1 MDPQSLKTPTT
12 PKGEDNQDNVSD
24 TDLFDHI
31 IFTVCQFFTKE
42 RADYLMKWMKYHG
55 FENITH
61 VISYM
66 QTNTEESMK
75 ELTQYKVN
83 KQTHDLQGP
92 TRQQIKLLAY
102 WATYKTNEIQDEL
115 SNSDWMNLTRKEFNT
130 WRINTDFSKGPP
142 SQVPVSPMKSPSSV
156 KSVST
161 VTAASQSQQDLT
173 AFRKGTKRDATA
185 YEVFKDERYYDSFWR
200 VFKTTA
206 KAQGLSNVLNFKYT
220 PPHDDEYAEELFQE
234 QQVFLYSVLV
244 RIIQTDQGRAYVR
257 EHEHDE
263 DARAVLQ
270 KLHSL
275 HTESDLAKREVLRLT
290 NYISNLR
297 LDDTWRGTTRQF
309 LLHFQEQ
316 LRLLDN
322 LVTLSDRIPDHTRMT
337 FLMQAVEKVPDL
349 RRVKIL
355 DNVVN
360 TKSGA
365 KSLCYQSY
373 FRLLLDAAYDHD
385 QATQSSVH
393 SRRRH
398 VKQHE
403 SLYGQDTDADITS
416 QDDMEYHV
424 HNTKATSESPSSSS
438 KVSLPRDLWFKL
450 SEEDRKLIIEYNKMI
465 QAPSSTT
472 PRTVQTHALDI
483 DPEPDP
489 DPNQVVSDDNSP
501 GVVTEHSDDSD
512 PVTQFINQA
521 MTTDINHPATD
532 LTSVLSNAKSKT
544 SKKVTFKANMHKQAG
559 HVPRYLF
566 SRKSTLPGNQL
577 IDRGANG
584 GLAGSDMRILSKTGR
599 HITIVGIDNHE
610 LTGLPVVT
618 CAAKF
623 ETNDGPIVGIFNEYA
638 YYGKG
643 LSIHAPGQFEH
654 FGLAVDERSVKVDG
668 KQRITTLDGRAIPLH
683 IKDGLAY
690 IHSLGIPSDDDM
702 DTLPQIIFTS
712 PDTWD
717 PGVLDHSYSPTSSD
731 NDPDWKHVKTDGSMS
746 NHPYDNY
753 GEYTDRVV
761 CNLNL
766 LLDLP
771 YDHGPDDA
779 PFFSI
784 YADAEGNDPTLHAS
798 VHRRY
803 QEAYDWKK
811 FRPFFGWQSEDVIA
825 DTFKHT
831 TRNGSI
837 TFDHDTLKKHFKA
850 RNPVLNIPRR
860 HEPVATDSVFSDTP
874 AVDHGGKV
882 AQIFVGRD
890 TLVTDIYG
898 IKSTKQFVN
907 TLQDHIR
914 FRGAM
919 ETLISDGGSS
929 LISQKVKDIL
939 RTLLI
944 GEYRSEPYHQHQ
956 NKAENRYQTVK
967 RMTNALMNATGCPA
981 NTWLLCLEYVCDLL
995 NHTSSPTHSGR
1006 TPLEALSGRPPD
1018 ITHLLFFPFWDEVY
1032 YRVDPAEPNSG
1043 SYPSSSD
1050 EKLGHWVGFAHNVGD
1065 SFTWKILTQDNQIIY
1080 RSAVRRVESTT
1091 PNLRVDRPSGED
1103 SSDKDDNDKQADT
1116 VFIRSDSEDPS
1127 KPMPTIDFD
1136 DMIGRTFLCDTEEN
1150 GERHRARVIKR
1161 VIDLNEEATKQ
1172 EERVKYIYRKTNS
1185 DVDEMIS
1192 YNQLMEYIERD
1203 NQAQTSGDNLF
1214 RFRDVIAHQGPL
1226 NTTDPDYKGSK
1237 YNLLVDWETGETT
1250 YEPLSLIA
1258 NDDPIT
1264 VAIYGKK
1271 HDLLNEPGWKHLKRY
1286 VKTSKRLI
1294 RAAKQSRIK
1303 QVHHSVKYKFGFQVP
1318 RNYEEAVTLDKQ
1330 HGNTK
1335 WQDATELELSQIQ
1348 SYKTFKDFGKAIFI
1362 KGKVSNAPEGYHK
1375 IRVHLVFDVK
1385 HDGRHK
1391 ARLVADGH
1399 LTKEPVETI
1408 YSGVVS
1414 IRNLR
1419 IALFLGTL
1427 NDLEIWGADIGNAY
1441 LEALTGEKLFI
1452 VAGPEFKELEGH
1464 ILIIYKALYG
1474 LKSSGARWHDV
1485 LFDVL
1490 TDMGFSPS
1498 KADPDIWMR
1507 KAPGEDCYEY
1517 IAVYVDDLAIIS
1529 TDPGNICK
1537 ILKEKYNFKLKGD
1550 GPIDFHLGCCY
1561 TKDSD
1566 GTLVAD
1572 PRRYIGKMMD
1582 TFERIFKKKPK
1593 KAKTPLIGGD
1603 HPELDDSELLDEEG
1617 TNHFQTLIGQLQW
1630 VITIGR
1636 FDVFTATMTL
1646 SRFRAAPRKGHLDR
1660 AKRIYGY
1667 LAHLPEGAIRFRI
1680 GEPDY
1685 SSLPTQEFDW
1695 TRTVYSNASERIPED
1710 CPTPLGRYVTTTHY
1724 VDANLMHD
1732 IVTGKSVTAVLHLLN
1747 GTPIDWYSKRQSTVE
1762 TATYGSEFV
1771 AARTAIDQITEL
1783 RHSLRYLG
1791 VPIRERSYMYGDN
1804 RSVVLNATVP
1814 HSILSKRHH
1823 LLSYHRVREA
1833 IAAKYVAFYWKDGKT
1848 NPADILSK
1856 HWDFVSIW
1864 PMLKPLLFWKGEVQD
1879 LNKSNDDKAET
1890 TSCGEC

>member
-1 MDPQSLKTPTT
+1 MEPTTPTT
-12 PKGEDNQDNVSD
+12 PEFNTNQSISD
-24 TDLFDHI
+24 QEVFDHI
-31 IFTVCQFFTKE
+31 TQVLFNFSKE
-42 RADYLMKWMKYHG
+42 RVDVFVKWMHHHAFDDILSIIEHMAIDPEKNMDSMTKYKSG
-55 FENITH
+55 
-61 VISYM
+61 
-66 QTNTEESMK
+66 
-75 ELTQYKVN
+75 
-83 KQTHDLQGP
+83 KQMHDLHVNIS
-92 TRQQIKLLAY
+92 QQIKLLAH
-102 WATYKTNEIQDEL
+102 WFRQTSIDIQGIPSKAT
-115 SNSDWMNLTRKEFNT
+115 WMNLTKAEFDL
-130 WRINTDFSKGPP
+130 WRINTDFRSGSPIDD
-142 SQVPVSPMKSPSSV
+142 PVSPMKSPSHSTSP
-156 KSVST
+156 KSFST
-161 VTAASQSQQDLT
+161 TSAASQSQLDLT
-173 AFRKGTKRDATA
+173 AFKKGTKRDAMA
-185 YEVFKDERYYDSFWR
+185 YETFKDERYYDTFWR
-200 VFKTTA
+200 TFKTTA
-206 KAQGLSNVLNFKYT
+206 KAQGLSNVLDFRYK
-220 PPHDDEYAEELFQE
+220 PPTNDTYATELFQE
-234 QQVFLYSVLV
+234 QQIFLYSVLV

-270 KLHSL
+270 KLHTL
-275 HTESDLAKREVLRLT
+275 HTKSDLAKREVLRLT
-290 NYISNLR
+290 NYISNLC
-297 LDDTWRGTTRQF
+297 LDDTWRGSSRQF
-309 LLHFQEQ
+309 LLHFQDK

-322 LVTLSDRIPDHTRMT
+322 LVDLSDRIPDHTRMT

-373 FRLLLDAAYDHD
+373 FSILMDAAYDHD
-385 QATQSSVH
+385 QVTQSSATG
-393 SRRRH
+393 RRRS

-403 SLYGQDTDADITS
+403 QHETQHDIEGSLQEDDAYQINNTNV
-416 QDDMEYHV
+416 QDD
-424 HNTKATSESPSSSS
+424 NTASPKA
-438 KVSLPRDLWFKL
+438 SLPRDLWFKL
-450 SEEDRKLIIEYNKMI
+450 PEDARKMIVEYNKNV
-465 QAPSSTT
+465 QASTPS
-472 PRTVQTHALDI
+472 PRKVQQHSLDI

-489 DPNQVVSDDNSP
+489 DPGQDVFDDLDNP
-501 GVVTEHSDDSD
+501 TYPQDDSD
-512 PVTQFINQA
+512 PATHLIHQA
-521 MTTDINHPATD
+521 MTSTDLNHPASD
-532 LTSVLSNAKSKT
+532 LSNVLSNAASKT
-544 SKKVTFKANMHKQAG
+544 SKKVSFKQNEHKQKV
-559 HVPRYLF
+559 HMTQYMF
-566 SRKSTLPGNQL
+566 SRKSTYTGNQL

-584 GLAGSDMRILSKTGR
+584 GLAGADMRILSKTGR
-599 HITIVGIDNHE
+599 NITIAGIDNHE
-610 LTGLPVVT
+610 LTGLPIVT

-643 LSIHAPGQFEH
+643 QSIHAPCQLEH
-654 FGLAVDERSVKVDG
+654 YGLSVDERSVKVDG
-668 KQRITTLDGRAIPLH
+668 KQRITTLDGRALPLC
-683 IKDGLAY
+683 IKDGLAF

-702 DTLPQIIFTS
+702 NRLPQIIFTS
-712 PDTWD
+712 PSTWD
-717 PGVLDHSYSPTSSD
+717 PSVLDHTHSD
-731 NDPDWKHVKTDGSMS
+731 PQHDASTTWHQVATDGSMARY
-746 NHPYDNY
+746 PYDTN

-771 YDHGPDDA
+771 YDHGPDNTTY
-779 PFFSI
+779 FSI
-784 YADAEGNDPTLHAS
+784 YADANGEDPTLQHAS

-803 QEAYDWKK
+803 VEEHDWKQ
-811 FRPFFGWQSEDVIA
+811 FRPFFGWQSEEVIA

-831 TRNGSI
+831 TRHANVI
-837 TFDHDTLKKHFKA
+837 FDYDTLKKHFKA
-850 RNPVLNIPRR
+850 RNPILNLPRR
-860 HEPVATDSVFSDTP
+860 HEPVATDSIFSDTP

-907 TLQDHIR
+907 TLQDNIR
-914 FRGAM
+914 MRGVM

-929 LISQKVKDIL
+929 LISHKVKDIL

-967 RMTNALMNATGCPA
+967 RMTNAIMNATGCPA
-981 NTWLLCLEYVCDLL
+981 NVWLLCLEYVCDLL
-995 NHTSSPTHSGR
+995 NHSSSHAHSGR
-1006 TPLEALSGRPPD
+1006 TPIEALTGHPPD
-1018 ITHLLFFPFWDEVY
+1018 ISHLLFFPFWDEVY
-1032 YRVDPAEPNSG
+1032 YRVDPSEPSSG
-1043 SYPSSSD
+1043 PYPSSTD

-1065 SFTWKILTQDNQIIY
+1065 AFTWKILSADNHILY
-1080 RSAVRRVESTT
+1080 RSAVRRVASTT
-1091 PNLRVDRPSGED
+1091 PNLRVDRPSGET
-1103 SSDKDDNDKQADT
+1103 SPKDDTDKQADT
-1116 VFIRSDSEDPS
+1116 VFIRSKSEDPS
-1127 KPMPTIDFD
+1127 KPMPTIDYE

-1150 GERHRARVIKR
+1150 GERHRARVVKR
-1161 VIDLNEEATKQ
+1161 VVDLNEESLKQ
-1172 EERVKYIYRKTNS
+1172 EERIKYIYRKTNS

-1226 NTTDPDYKGSK
+1226 SSTDPDYKGSK

-1271 HDLLNEPGWKHLKRY
+1271 HGLLNEPGWKHLKRY

-1303 QVHHSVKYKFGFQVP
+1303 QVRRSVKYKFGFQVP
-1318 RNYEEAVTLDKQ
+1318 RDYAEAVNLDKQ
-1330 HGNTK
+1330 NGNTR

-1348 SYKTFKDFGKAIFI
+1348 SYETFKDHGKAIFTN
-1362 KGKVSNAPEGYHK
+1362 GKVSNAPEGYQK

-1419 IALFLGTL
+1419 IALFLGSL
-1427 NDLEIWGADIGNAY
+1427 NDLEVWGADIGNAY
-1441 LEALTGEKLFI
+1441 LEALTGEKLYI
-1452 VAGPEFKELEGH
+1452 VAGPEFRELEGH

-1517 IAVYVDDLAIIS
+1517 IAVYVDDLAIIA

-1537 ILKEKYNFKLKGD
+1537 VFKEKYNFKLKGD
-1550 GPIDFHLGCCY
+1550 GPIDYHLGCRY
-1561 TKDSD
+1561 TKDPD
-1566 GTLVAD
+1566 GTLVSD
-1572 PRRYIGKMMD
+1572 PRRYISKMMD
-1582 TFERIFKKKPK
+1582 TFERIFKEKPK
-1593 KAKTPLIGGD
+1593 KAKTPLIAGD
-1603 HPELDDSELLDEEG
+1603 HLELDDTELLDEEG
-1617 TNHFQTLIGQLQW
+1617 TQHFQTLIGQLQW
-1630 VITIGR
+1630 VITIGC

-1646 SRFRAAPRKGHLDR
+1646 SRFHAAPRQGHLNR

-1667 LAHLPEGAIRFRI
+1667 LFNLSDGAIRFRI
-1680 GEPDY
+1680 GELDF
-1685 SSLPTQEFDW
+1685 SSIPSQDFDW
-1695 TRTVYSNASERIPED
+1695 SRTVYSDAKEYIPHD
-1710 CPTPLGRYVTTTHY
+1710 CPEPLGRYVTTTHY

-1732 IVTGKSVTAVLHLLN
+1732 MITGKSVTAILHLLN

-1771 AARTAIDQITEL
+1771 AARTAVDQITEL
-1783 RHSLRYLG
+1783 RHSLCYLG
-1791 VPIRERSYMYGDN
+1791 VPIRDRSYLFGDN
-1804 RSVVLNATVP
+1804 RSVVVNATMP

-1833 IAAKYVAFYWKDGKT
+1833 IAAQYVAFYWKDG
-1848 NPADILSK
+1848 
-1856 HWDFVSIW
+1856 
-1864 PMLKPLLFWKGEVQD
+1864 
-1879 LNKSNDDKAET
+1879 
-1890 TSCGEC
+1890 